1 MYNRSIVIKKERLNI
16 KIRKALF
23 LSLWVNSLI
32 VWLYV
37 ASRIVVNNVCP
48 HNLFIDS
55 VPFFSFTVVGIIA
68 FVTSMVSMFLFLLE
82 SESLSVR

>member
-1 MYNRSIVIKKERLNI
+1 MYNGSIAIKKERLNI
-16 KIRKALF
+16 KIKKALF
-23 LSLWVNSLI
+23 LTLWVNSLI
-32 VWLYV
+32 IWLYV

-55 VPFFSFTVVGIIA
+55 IPFLSFAVVGIIA
-68 FVTSMVSMFLFLLE
+68 FVSSMVSMFLFLLD